1 MNSAQRIGNIIL
13 ALLMIATAA
22 FMVAKP
28 EAGMLV
34 VAVIISIAMS
44 LNGLGSLLYYF
55 RMARYSIGGKSSLYR
70 GLIYLEL
77 GALTAAMSKN
87 PMIYVIIYL
96 AFLHIFN
103 GTVDILRGSEAKQVG
118 SPRWKFSVAYGVTDI
133 LIGVALIVTGY
144 VMSMPDIT
152 VYVYAAGLVYSAIIR
167 IIDAFRRTAIV
178 YVQ

>member
-1 MNSAQRIGNIIL
+1 MNSAQRIGNIIF
-13 ALLMIATAA
+13 ALLMIAIAA
-22 FMVAKP
+22 FMVERPK
-28 EAGMLV
+28 EGLLV
-34 VAVIISIAMS
+34 VAIIISVAMT
-44 LNGLGSLLYYF
+44 LNGFGSLLYYF

-70 GLIYLEL
+70 GIIYLEL
-77 GALTAAMSKN
+77 GALTAAMSNN

-96 AFLHIFN
+96 AFLHMFN
-103 GTVDILRGSEAKQVG
+103 GTVDILRGSEAKKVG
-118 SPRWKFSVAYGVTDI
+118 SPRWKFSVIYGVTDV

-144 VMSMPDIT
+144 VMSNPDIT